1 MDAEQ
6 EILFIKERNK
16 KVESDKAWERSWVRR
31 LFIAAVT
38 YLTAAVWLI
47 VINDTVPFLKAL
59 VPVVGYIL
67 STLSLPP
74 IKKFWIKLVKN

>member
-1 MDAEQ
+1 MEIEQ
-6 EILFIKERNK
+6 EILNIKERNK
-16 KVESDKAWERSWVRR
+16 KVESDKAWERSWTRR
-31 LFIAAVT
+31 MFIAGVT

-47 VINDTVPFLKAL
+47 VIHDSMPFLKAF

-74 IKKFWIKLVKN
+74 IKKFWIKNH